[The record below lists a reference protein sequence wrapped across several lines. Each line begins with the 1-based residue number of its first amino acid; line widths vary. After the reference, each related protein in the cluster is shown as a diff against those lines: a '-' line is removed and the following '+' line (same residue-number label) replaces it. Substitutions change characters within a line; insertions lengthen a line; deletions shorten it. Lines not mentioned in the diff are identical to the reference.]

1 MKKLLAI
8 FLLLASCSSAPK
20 VQSTRQF
27 QTQTSKHVTT
37 NDQITDA
44 VTQTTQ
50 SKKNDVEVK
59 TEVIKET
66 AKEVTY
72 TEGPKTI
79 TEISSEI
86 KKESTVKTDQNNVV
100 VDTKVP
106 DPPSNWIN
114 NKFFWG
120 QMFLLL
126 AVLLFSGWI
135 FYREFL
141 RKDQDEEESE
151 ESALK
156 KPVAK
161 TPQKKKTKKVKSR

>member
-20 VQSTRQF
+20 VQSTKQF
-27 QTQTSKHVTT
+27 QTQTSKQVAI

-44 VTQTTQ
+44 VTQTTE

-66 AKEVTY
+66 TKEVTY
-72 TEGPKTI
+72 SEGPKTI
-79 TEISSEI
+79 TETEKEI
-86 KKESTVKTDQNNVV
+86 KRESTVKTDQNNVV
-100 VDTKVP
+100 VDTKIP
-106 DPPSNWIN
+106 DPPSNWTS

-126 AVLLFSGWI
+126 VILLFGGWV

-141 RKDQDEEESE
+141 RKDQSEEESE

-156 KPVAK
+156 KPASK
-161 TPQKKKTKKVKSR
+161 PKSRKIKKKKTS

>member
-1 MKKLLAI
+1 MKKLFAI

-20 VQSTRQF
+20 VQSTKQF
-27 QTQTSKHVTT
+27 QTQTTKQVAT
-37 NDQITDA
+37 NGQITDA
-44 VTQTTQ
+44 VTQTTE

-59 TEVIKET
+59 TEVIRET

-72 TEGPKTI
+72 VEGPKTI
-79 TEISSEI
+79 TEITSEI

-100 VDTKVP
+100 TDTKVP
-106 DPPSNWIN
+106 DPPSNWTN
-114 NKFFWG
+114 NKFVWG

-126 AVLLFSGWI
+126 VILLFGGWV

-141 RKDQDEEESE
+141 RKDQNEEESE

-156 KPVAK
+156 KPITK
-161 TPQKKKTKKVKSR
+161 TPKKKKAKKTTPR